1 MRPLQTAPT
10 HPRVLAV
17 GIIAAVAVLAL
28 APAAF
33 AKGEKLNKADFAIFK
48 NCPLTVATTCT
59 YGETLSGEFVMGSKT
74 VPITNPVILQGGFG
88 GSAFDTGPLLAPLHG
103 VEGVS
108 ATPQPIPGGITG
120 VSEVIGGPAYG
131 VAELV
136 GPPEVVQVNQFLLAS
151 GLSPAIEMP
160 IKVHLENELLGE
172 NCYIGSDAEPIVLHL
187 TTGKTS
193 PPEGTEPISGTL
205 GTTVSKDHSKWTE
218 FEGNSLVDN
227 TFAVPAATGCGTSV
241 LTEAATTAAVNLAAG
256 LPSAAGKN
264 VAKLD
269 GNLFKA
275 AASDV
280 AKYDRKE
287 IKELEPK
294 KHKG

>member
-1 MRPLQTAPT
+1 
-10 HPRVLAV
+10 
-17 GIIAAVAVLAL
+17 
-28 APAAF
+28 
-33 AKGEKLNKADFAIFK
+33 
-48 NCPLTVATTCT
+48 
-59 YGETLSGEFVMGSKT
+59 MGSKT